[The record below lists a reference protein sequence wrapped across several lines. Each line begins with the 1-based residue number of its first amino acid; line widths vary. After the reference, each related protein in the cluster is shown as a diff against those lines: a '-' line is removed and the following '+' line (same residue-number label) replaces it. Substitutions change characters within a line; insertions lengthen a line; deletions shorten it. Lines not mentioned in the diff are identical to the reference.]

1 MRVLIVDDFLSS
13 GTREEAL
20 LRIISDLGATAIGAG
35 VLLEKA
41 YEAGRQALSGFNIPF
56 HSLCHVASV

>member
-13 GTREEAL
+13 GAREEAL
-20 LRIISDLGATAIGAG
+20 LRIISDSGATAVGAG

-41 YEAGRQALSGFNIPF
+41 YDAG
-56 HSLCHVASV
+56 

>member
-13 GTREEAL
+13 GAREEAL
-20 LRIISDLGATAIGAG
+20 LHIISDSGVTAVGAG

-41 YEAGRQALSGFNIPF
+41 YDAG
-56 HSLCHVASV
+56 